1 MKISVDI
8 INRQRKIKVSSRR
21 LISRVR
27 KILGLLY
34 EIRDKN
40 FLKIIN
46 KNQALS
52 VSVILVGDK
61 KIKELN
67 FKYRNKRSIT
77 DILSFSY
84 LENEPS
90 GSMFLGEL
98 IINPKKVL
106 NQAKSYNEKFSK
118 ELDRILVHGI
128 LHLIGYDH
136 ENVSISKTKK
146 MRKLEEKILS
156 NL

>member
-8 INRQRKIKVSSRR
+8 INRQKKIKVSSKR

-27 KILGLLY
+27 KILRVLY

-46 KNQALS
+46 KNQTLS

-61 KIKELN
+61 KIEELN
-67 FKYRNKRSIT
+67 FKYRNKRSTT
-77 DILSFSY
+77 DIISFSY

-90 GSMFLGEL
+90 GIMFLGEL

-106 NQAKSYNEKFSK
+106 YQAKSYNEKFSK

-136 ENVSISKTKK
+136 ENVSISKAKK

-156 NL
+156 HL